1 MGPCR
6 LLANVRFLEIVTRL
20 RGFRSKIA
28 FFFFHGLH
36 CLAIPRR
43 GLSTNKK
50 RARRA
55 SIGIEIGGHLSMREK
70 FVKTLPYVRTSFPG
84 GEK

>member
-28 FFFFHGLH
+28 FFFFTDSIVSQFPEE
-36 CLAIPRR
+36 AWAQTKSAR
-43 GLSTNKK
+43 GG
-50 RARRA
+50 A

>member
-20 RGFRSKIA
+20 RGFRNKIA
-28 FFFFHGLH
+28 FFFLPEE
-36 CLAIPRR
+36 AWAQTKSAR
-43 GLSTNKK
+43 GG
-50 RARRA
+50 A

-84 GEK
+84 GGK

>member
-6 LLANVRFLEIVTRL
+6 LIANVRFLEIVTWL
-20 RGFRSKIA
+20 RGFRNKIA
-28 FFFFHGLH
+28 FFFTDFIVSQFPEE
-36 CLAIPRR
+36 AWAQTKSAR
-43 GLSTNKK
+43 GG
-50 RARRA
+50 A

-84 GEK
+84 GGK

>member
-6 LLANVRFLEIVTRL
+6 LIANVRFLEIVTRL
-20 RGFRSKIA
+20 RGFRNKIA
-28 FFFFHGLH
+28 FFFFTDSIVSQFPEE
-36 CLAIPRR
+36 AWAQTKSAR
-43 GLSTNKK
+43 GG
-50 RARRA
+50 A

-84 GEK
+84 GGK